1 MKKIYFILF
10 LLFSLKILA
19 QDVDD
24 KCGFKIE
31 LNKIDPAVLQKQE
44 AQLKEK
50 IKELDQLAKTSKNN
64 EATVYQIPIVIHI
77 LHVGEPIGTGLNLS
91 EDVVIN
97 YIKRLN
103 LYYRY
108 LNGNIN
114 FDQRYGID
122 SNIEFVLAVRD
133 PNGNCTNGINRYDY
147 SNNAIYVSNGIKNQ
161 RNDAGVPDSQIR
173 SAIQWD
179 TKKYYNVYLA
189 NIPGLNGYAY
199 GPGSS
204 VDGSFINASLAH
216 DPTNK
221 TIAHEIGH
229 ALGLRH
235 TFEGSTETA
244 CPSTDPLKGD
254 LCEDTPPH
262 LETSQNCSKDQDS
275 DINSCATGYVDSR
288 TGLSLKSNKYFIN
301 NIMSYSPNSC
311 KFMFTRDQVNRMTA
325 TLETAR
331 KGLLAKNGNL
341 SLLPLQQPEV
351 DFVADNTVICISNNT
366 VTLRDASTCIPNSF
380 LKNSQYTNIS
390 FLWTVTNGATTLN
403 STMQNPSF
411 ALTKEGTYDVTLAV
425 TTATGTITKTKS
437 KLISV
442 GEVGTPVSCKFGTY
456 QSGNFGTTLSK
467 VEFANIQNST
477 SDGLNDQYSDFK
489 CSKITEVHASKSYEL
504 KTTIST
510 STSRHSYVKA
520 WIDYD
525 NNGSFDKN
533 EVVFAGK
540 LLKNATQRLRSVLSN
555 TIVIPNQAV
564 TNKVLTMRVIF
575 RSLSSDLD
583 PYSDAAISD
592 SACYTSSLNIFDVED
607 YGVVIRGGTLGL
619 ENFESE
625 IPSYLIYKNNDSFR
639 VVTNKTRLQEIYV
652 YDISGKILYHFDK
665 INSAHY
671 VLPVLN
677 NNQMYVI
684 KLKDTNG
691 AVYSKKIIN

>member
-1 MKKIYFILF
+1 MKKIYFTLF

-19 QDVDD
+19 QDVED

-31 LNKIDPAVLQKQE
+31 LNKMNPALLQKQE
-44 AQLKEK
+44 TQLKEK
-50 IKELDQLAKTSKNN
+50 IKELNQLAKTSKSN

-77 LHVGEPIGTGLNLS
+77 IHVGEDIGTGLNLS
-91 EDVVIN
+91 EDVVLN
-97 YIKRLN
+97 YVKRLN

-108 LNGNIN
+108 LNGDVS
-114 FDQRYGID
+114 FDQRYGLD
-122 SNIEFVLAVRD
+122 ANIEFVLAVRD
-133 PNGNCTNGINRYDY
+133 PNGNCTNGIKRYDY
-147 SNNAIYVSNGIKNQ
+147 SNNATYVSSGIN
-161 RNDAGVPDSQIR
+161 NDTGVPDVQIR
-173 SAIQWD
+173 TAMQWD
-179 TKKYYNVYLA
+179 PKKYYNVYLGKV
-189 NIPGLNGYAY
+189 PGVNGYAY
-199 GPGSS
+199 YPGSS
-204 VDGSFINASLAH
+204 TDGAFINASLASN
-216 DPTNK
+216 PTNK

-229 ALGLRH
+229 GLGLRH
-235 TFEGSTETA
+235 TFEGSSGTT

-262 LETSQNCSKDQDS
+262 LETSQDCNKNQDA
-275 DINSCATGYVDSR
+275 DINSCATGYIDSR

-311 KFMFTRDQVNRMTA
+311 KFMFTQDQVNRMTA
-325 TLETAR
+325 TLETTR

-341 SLLPLQQPEV
+341 SLVPLQQPEV
-351 DFVADNTVICISNNT
+351 DFVVDKTVICPSNNT
-366 VTLRDASTCIPNSF
+366 VTLRDASSCIPNSF
-380 LKNSQYTNIS
+380 LTNSQYPGIS
-390 FLWTVTNGATTLN
+390 FLWTVTNGTTTLS

-411 ALTKEGTYDVTLAV
+411 ALTEAGTYDVTLTVA
-425 TTATGTITKTKS
+425 TTTGTSTKTKS

-467 VEFANIQNST
+467 VEFATIQNTT
-477 SDGLNDQYSDFK
+477 SEGLNDQYSDFK
-489 CSKITEVHASKSYEL
+489 CTNITEVNASKSYEL

-510 STSRHSYVKA
+510 STSRNSYVKA
-520 WIDYD
+520 WIDYN

-540 LLKNATQRLRSVLSN
+540 LLKSTTQSLRSVLSR
-555 TIVIPNQAV
+555 TIVIPNQTV
-564 TNKVLTMRVIF
+564 TDKVLTMRVIF

-592 SACYTSSLNIFDVED
+592 SACYTSSLNVFDVED

-625 IPSYLIYKNNDSFR
+625 IPSYVIYKNNNSFR
-639 VVTNKTRLQEIYV
+639 VETNKIPLQEIYV
-652 YDISGKILYHFDK
+652 YDISGKVIYHLNK

-671 VLPVLN
+671 DLPILN
-677 NNQMYVI
+677 NNQVYII

-691 AVYSKKIIN
+691 AVYSKKIVN